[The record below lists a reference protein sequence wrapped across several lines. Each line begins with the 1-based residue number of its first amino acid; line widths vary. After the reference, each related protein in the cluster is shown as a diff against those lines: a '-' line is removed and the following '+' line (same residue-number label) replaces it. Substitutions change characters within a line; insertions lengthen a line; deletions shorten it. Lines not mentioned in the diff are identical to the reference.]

1 MDRFMSSSTGSSVPT
16 FQFSTKTFAQH
27 EQLTALREIFGR
39 TVCNLDIDP
48 LEPAA
53 FSSEASVYQFP
64 GLGVMFAAC
73 GGMKLTH
80 SHELIVDG
88 DLSFMA
94 APTCRFVAS
103 QLGRTVEL
111 EAGAGVLMTNA
122 EVGSIVLSSSSRF
135 VTFRV
140 PREAMALLVPDVEA
154 AVAQP
159 VPPDNLAFELLVDYL
174 QIARDRE
181 ALTSPDLQRIAVTH
195 ICDLL
200 AVALGATSDATE
212 IAHGR
217 GMRAARLRSA
227 KAFIA
232 RNFRRQDLSP
242 DWVAKELGISARYL
256 HMLFETE
263 GLSFTRFVVEYRLAY
278 SHRMLLDS
286 RMLDRTISAIAFAAG
301 FSDLSHFNRT
311 FRQHFGKTPTDVRRC
326 K

>member
-1 MDRFMSSSTGSSVPT
+1 MSPSSGSPSVPT
-16 FQFSTKTFAQH
+16 FQFSTKAFAEH
-27 EQLTALREIFGR
+27 EQLTALRDIFGH

-48 LEPAA
+48 LEPTV
-53 FSSEASVYQFP
+53 FSAEASVYQLP

-103 QLGRTVEL
+103 QLGRTVNL

-122 EVGSIVLSSSSRF
+122 EVGSIRLSSSSRF

-140 PREAMALLVPDVEA
+140 SREAMAFLVPDVEA
-154 AVAQP
+154 AVARP
-159 VPPDNLAFELLVDYL
+159 IPPDNLALKLLVDYL
-174 QIARDRE
+174 QIARERE
-181 ALTSPDLQRIAVTH
+181 ALTTPDLQRIAVTH

-200 AVALGATSDATE
+200 AVALGTTRDATE

-227 KAFIA
+227 KAFIE
-232 RNFRRQDLSP
+232 RNIRRQDLSP
-242 DWVAKELGISARYL
+242 DWVAKQLGITARYL
-256 HMLFETE
+256 HMLFEIE
-263 GLSFTRFVVEYRLAY
+263 GLPFTKFVIEKRLAF
-278 SHRMLLDS
+278 SHRMLLDP
-286 RMLDRTISAIAFAAG
+286 RMAERTISAIAFAAG
-301 FSDLSHFNRT
+301 FCDLSHFNRT
-311 FRQHFGKTPTDVRRC
+311 FRQHFGKTPTDARRRN
-326 K
+326 

>member
-1 MDRFMSSSTGSSVPT
+1 MDQLMSPSSGSSVPT
-16 FQFSTKTFAQH
+16 FQFSTKTFAEH

-53 FSSEASVYQFP
+53 FSSEASVYGLP

-111 EAGAGVLMTNA
+111 EVGAGVMMTNA

-154 AVAQP
+154 AAARRIPVDNVAL
-159 VPPDNLAFELLVDYL
+159 NLLVDYL
-174 QIARDRE
+174 QIARDRQ
-181 ALTSPDLQRIAVTH
+181 ALTTPDLQRIAVTH

-200 AVALGATSDATE
+200 AVALGATREATE

-227 KAFIA
+227 KAFIV
-232 RNFRRQDLSP
+232 RNIGRQDLSP
-242 DWVAKELGISARYL
+242 NWLAKQLGITARYL
-256 HMLFETE
+256 HLLFETE
-263 GLSFTRFVVEYRLAY
+263 GLSFTKFVIENRLAY
-278 SHRMLLDS
+278 SHRMLLDPQ
-286 RMLDRTISAIAFAAG
+286 MIDCTISAIAFAAG
-301 FSDLSHFNRT
+301 FCDLSHFNRT
-311 FRQHFGKTPTDVRRC
+311 FRQHFGKTPTDVRRGN
-326 K
+326 